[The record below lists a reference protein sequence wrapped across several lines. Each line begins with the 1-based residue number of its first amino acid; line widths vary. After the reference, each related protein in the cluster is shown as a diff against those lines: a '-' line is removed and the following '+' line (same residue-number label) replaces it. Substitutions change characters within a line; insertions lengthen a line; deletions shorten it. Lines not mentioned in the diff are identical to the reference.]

1 MSVADPDQLNGFE
14 APRLR
19 TVLLWSVGLHLL
31 VLVYFLLGGGIF
43 GSEGPGDGDALT
55 FQLAAG
61 LDNNDDAAAQI
72 DGSDQQTPTFADA
85 DIDPVPEPT
94 PEPEPKPEP
103 KPEVK
108 PEPKPQVTDQLPT
121 RRNEDVQPQQAATT
135 QQRGEEEVATPGGST
150 GIVGYDHYGGGGNL
164 EETIRNR
171 PGNSLTGNAI
181 SARLTGQTLFLEMG
195 RLDIQGGN
203 RLTNVEIQLNADGTS
218 RVKLIYYHY
227 KTYHREHSSTR
238 SKRGSGRWWI
248 EGNRWCHQSEIISYG
263 TKDCYDMNLDGSVL
277 RLYYAECLRNS
288 SPHCKSYRLA
298 GEGSIR

>member
-1 MSVADPDQLNGFE
+1 MSVAESDQLNGFE

-72 DGSDQQTPTFADA
+72 DGPDQQTPTFADA

-108 PEPKPQVTDQLPT
+108 PEPKPQVTDQMPT

-135 QQRGEEEVATPGGST
+135 QQRGEEEIATPGGSA
-150 GIVGYDHYGGGGNL
+150 L
-164 EETIRNR
+164 CSWNR
-171 PGNSLTGNAI
+171 
-181 SARLTGQTLFLEMG
+181 F
-195 RLDIQGGN
+195 
-203 RLTNVEIQLNADGTS
+203 
-218 RVKLIYYHY
+218 
-227 KTYHREHSSTR
+227 
-238 SKRGSGRWWI
+238 
-248 EGNRWCHQSEIISYG
+248 
-263 TKDCYDMNLDGSVL
+263 
-277 RLYYAECLRNS
+277 
-288 SPHCKSYRLA
+288 
-298 GEGSIR
+298 